1 MQAGFTAS
9 KVSWLKRHEPDNRA
23 RTATILL
30 PYDCINC
37 RFTRVIA
44 AMEASERQGRR
55 GDGPRAENLHVHVR
69 VRACE
74 HLLVCVR
81 PCA

>member
-37 RFTRVIA
+37 RFHARHR
-44 AMEASERQGRR
+44 S
-55 GDGPRAENLHVHVR
+55 DGGE
-69 VRACE
+69 
-74 HLLVCVR
+74 
-81 PCA
+81 